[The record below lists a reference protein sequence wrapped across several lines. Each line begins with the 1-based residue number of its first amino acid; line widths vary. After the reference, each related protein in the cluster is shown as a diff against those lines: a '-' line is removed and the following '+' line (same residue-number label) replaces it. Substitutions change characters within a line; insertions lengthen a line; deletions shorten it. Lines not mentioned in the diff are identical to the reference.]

1 MLNNNYEDIKIKL
14 EEFANKY
21 LDDKIGVLKLLDTL
35 HETSNKVNDAQKIEL
50 LAASIAYIYL
60 KQQKL
65 NGRGGITTKDVGAFF
80 KVKPAT
86 ISGKVMDIEF
96 YLNGGKVNTRS
107 HKPYAFYDT
116 DRYEVNQMY
125 WDFLDNKEKDV
136 EKNIKTLK
144 KIIKKDPNFFDSYIS
159 LHEYY
164 YANNDLENAAKI
176 LNIGYA
182 KALGLVLN
190 NGRFPDELEWG
201 YIENRHIIRMIFNF
215 GMFLWEIE
223 EKEDALG
230 VFMQLLKSNINDNI
244 GARYAIVAMLEG
256 FESMGEYE
264 EKFMSS
270 SGFGLDAMAIE
281 EWFDKASKKH
291 KKVIGWWFDEVE
303 DE

>member
-14 EEFANKY
+14 EAFANKY
-21 LDDKIGVLKLLDTL
+21 LDDKIGLLELLDTL
-35 HETSNKVNDAQKIEL
+35 HENSHKVNDAQKIEL

-60 KQQKL
+60 KQHKL

-80 KVKPAT
+80 DVKPVT

-96 YLNGGKVNTRS
+96 YLNGGKINIRS
-107 HKPYAFYDT
+107 HESYAFYDT

-125 WDFLDNKEKDV
+125 WDFLDSNEKNV

-144 KIIKKDPNFFDSYIS
+144 KIIKKDSNFFDSYIS
-159 LHEYY
+159 LYEYY

-176 LNIGYA
+176 LNSGYD
-182 KALGLVLN
+182 KAIKLVLN
-190 NGRFPDELEWG
+190 NDRFPDELEWG
-201 YIENRHIIRMIFNF
+201 YIENRHIIRMIFHF

-223 EKEDALG
+223 EQKEALG
-230 VFMQLLKSNINDNI
+230 IFMQLLKSNINDNI

-281 EWFDKASKKH
+281 KWFNEASKNH
-291 KKVIGWWFDEVE
+291 KEVIGWWFDEVE

>member
-14 EEFANKY
+14 EAFANKY
-21 LDDKIGVLKLLDTL
+21 LDDKIGVLKLLDIL
-35 HETSNKVNDAQKIEL
+35 HENSEKVNDAQKIEL

-60 KQQKL
+60 KQHKL
-65 NGRGGITTKDVGAFF
+65 NGRGGITSKDVGAFF
-80 KVKPAT
+80 NVKPAT

-96 YLNGGKVNTRS
+96 YLNGGKVNIRPHET
-107 HKPYAFYDT
+107 YAFYDK

-125 WDFLDNKEKDV
+125 WDFLDSGEEDV
-136 EKNIKTLK
+136 EKNINTLK
-144 KIIKKDPNFFDSYIS
+144 KIIEKDPDFFDPYIT
-159 LHEYY
+159 LHDYY
-164 YANNDLENAAKI
+164 YANNDLENASII
-176 LNIGYA
+176 LNQGYERV
-182 KALGLVLN
+182 LRLVVN
-190 NGRFPDELEWG
+190 NNRFPDELEWG
-201 YIENRHIIRMIFNF
+201 YIENRHIIRMIFQF

-223 EKEDALG
+223 EKEEALEI
-230 VFMQLLKSNINDNI
+230 FTLLLKSNINDNI

-270 SGFGLDAMAIE
+270 NGFGLDAMAVE
-281 EWFDKASKKH
+281 EWFNEASKKH

>member
-1 MLNNNYEDIKIKL
+1 MLNSNYENIKIKL
-14 EEFANKY
+14 EEFADKY
-21 LDDKIGVLKLLDTL
+21 LDDKMGVLELLDTL
-35 HETSNKVNDAQKIEL
+35 HENTKKVNDAQKIEL

-65 NGRGGITTKDVGAFF
+65 NGRGGITSKDVGIFF
-80 KVKPAT
+80 NVKSAAIT
-86 ISGKVMDIEF
+86 GKVMDIEF
-96 YLNGGKVNTRS
+96 YLNGGKINIRS
-107 HKPYAFYDT
+107 HEPYAFYDT

-125 WDFLDNKEKDV
+125 WDFLDAKDDNV

-144 KIIKKDPNFFDSYIS
+144 KIIKKDPNFFDAYIS

-164 YANNDLENAAKI
+164 YANNDFENAVKI
-176 LNIGYA
+176 LKSGYA
-182 KALGLVLN
+182 KALKLVLN

-201 YIENRHIIRMIFNF
+201 YIENRHIIRMIFHF
-215 GMFLWEIE
+215 GMFLWEI
-223 EKEDALG
+223 KEQKDALA

-244 GARYAIVAMLEG
+244 GARYAIIAMLEG

-270 SGFGLDAMAIE
+270 GFGLDAMAVE
-281 EWFDKASKKH
+281 EWFTKASKKH
-291 KKVIGWWFDEVE
+291 KEVIGWWFDEVE